1 MKKRIR
7 TIGIII
13 ISLVLTILIMRFYI
27 LPMPVVLEYLLGI
40 FLVILFSASLIY
52 WIYYG
57 FRKYILRK
65 REKEFDVKK
74 HLENIVKKRSARG

>member
-27 LPMPVVLEYLLGI
+27 LPTPVVLEYLLGI

-65 REKEFDVKK
+65 REKEFAVKK